1 MFSYTWERVW
11 SVCVW
16 VWVCVLRY
24 LLACIYAWVNVY
36 PTFYGDKLVK
46 NWTGVLGQPALHGPH
61 SPAGSPAATTYREG
75 RAEQMLPSAMTVPKR
90 PCPAG
95 LLCELQAWLRPDW
108 TVTALS
114 QAHVY
119 EQRHKKTKTKNHNYT
134 MNYNTQ
140 GGSLFCII
148 PLPVVVKCPFW
159 GKWNFNT
166 SLVCDWTVIN
176 VFFLFSLIQQRTL
189 DASLR
194 GLSVSLFEPCLE
206 NAVKRQYFTF
216 Y

>member
-1 MFSYTWERVW
+1 MIWFDRNIIIIIEKKQSYFDCGYHLMFSYTWERVW

-61 SPAGSPAATTYREG
+61 SPTGSPTATTYQEG

-114 QAHVY
+114 QA
-119 EQRHKKTKTKNHNYT
+119 QHKKITITPWITIHKEA
-134 MNYNTQ
+134 
-140 GGSLFCII
+140 
-148 PLPVVVKCPFW
+148 
-159 GKWNFNT
+159 
-166 SLVCDWTVIN
+166 VCSAS
-176 VFFLFSLIQQRTL
+176 FLFQLLWNVPSEENEILIL
-189 DASLR
+189 VLCVI
-194 GLSVSLFEPCLE
+194 GL
-206 NAVKRQYFTF
+206 
-216 Y
+216 